1 MNRLDERRNTAERA
15 LRRAGSHTGPSS
27 HALEKQIGAL
37 MNRLVG
43 SPQQYAV
50 RAMGPFVQAPLRIVS
65 TVNQLRQLAAMVT
78 APHMAVAQA
87 AWKAAGEI
95 VRGIERGS

>member
-1 MNRLDERRNTAERA
+1 
-15 LRRAGSHTGPSS
+15 
-27 HALEKQIGAL
+27 

-43 SPQQYAV
+43 TPQQYAA
-50 RAMGPFVQAPLRIVS
+50 RAMGPIAQAPLRIVH

-87 AWKAAGEI
+87 AWRVAGEI
-95 VRGIERGS
+95 VRGD